1 MMQNNLGSKIL
12 ECRQNR
18 GMTQEELAGR
28 IGVTPQALSK
38 WERGQSLPDVTLLAD
53 LCSILGC
60 SADYLLGTMTEK
72 ITENDD
78 EKSQNEIWAN
88 LRNCLEPLELSFG
101 KNLVPAFIDKF
112 FVGDIVEAR
121 KHLSKEGILMPLVRI
136 KDDLQLAPNE
146 FVILSYGKELHREK
160 VKEITDF
167 TSKSIVKTL
176 EQVVRYNYA
185 EILNRD
191 MVRDMVEN
199 LQKKYPAL
207 ISETVPTKISY
218 GFLTDVL
225 KKFVSRGNSPV
236 YLVRVIEILDDS
248 LRRKGMASPEE
259 LVETLEGELG

>member
-1 MMQNNLGSKIL
+1 
-12 ECRQNR
+12 
-18 GMTQEELAGR
+18 
-28 IGVTPQALSK
+28 
-38 WERGQSLPDVTLLAD
+38 
-53 LCSILGC
+53 
-60 SADYLLGTMTEK
+60 
-72 ITENDD
+72 
-78 EKSQNEIWAN
+78 
-88 LRNCLEPLELSFG
+88 
-101 KNLVPAFIDKF
+101 
-112 FVGDIVEAR
+112 
-121 KHLSKEGILMPLVRI
+121 MPLVRI

-146 FVILSYGKELHREK
+146 LVILSYGKELHREK
-160 VKEITDF
+160 VEEITDF

-176 EQVVRYNYA
+176 EQVVRDNYA

-248 LRRKGMASPEE
+248 LRRKRMASPEE
-259 LVETLEGELG
+259 LVETLEEELG